1 MKILRKLR
9 ENKGI
14 TQAELGKVLSISPST
29 IGMYEQGR
37 RSPDYETLK
46 KIADYFGVSTDCLLG
61 RNDEEFNPFLGTSKD
76 TTDLAAMM
84 RKLKSIEAKLQDR
97 GRSSEQMENSML
109 RQRLQTLTALQNAY
123 DNAPPEIQAAVD
135 AVLAPYSVMKKEK
148 EA

>member
-61 RNDEEFNPFLGTSKD
+61 REKPIPFLGDSNGNSE
-76 TTDLAAMM
+76 LSAMM
-84 RKLKSIEAKLQDR
+84 RELQSIKASLNPA
-97 GRSSEQMENSML
+97 RSKEQMEISML
-109 RQRLQTLTALQNAY
+109 KHRLQTLTTLQQAY
-123 DNAPPEIQAAVD
+123 DNAPLEIQAAVD
-135 AVLAPYSVMKKEK
+135 AVLAPYSVKEKEK